1 MWFKNLQLYRLPPN
15 WNMTLPRLEETL
27 TRFAFR
33 PAGKSE
39 FFSRGW
45 IPPRG
50 EGEMVSALE
59 RHWLVALGVE
69 EKILPASVI
78 NLATKERVAKLE
90 QQLGYKPGRKQSKEI
105 KENVTQ
111 DLLPR
116 AFSRYRS
123 TRAWLDPVNGWFVV
137 DAANAKRAEEVMEVL
152 RWTLDD
158 FPAVLLR
165 TQLSAAAAM
174 TQWLMDGDGPGG
186 FSIDRECELRSPL
199 EEKALVRYQRHNL
212 DSDEVRA
219 HLTGGK
225 QPVRLALTWRDRVS
239 FVLTER
245 GEVKKLDLID
255 VEEDG
260 ESGEKENAADRFD
273 ADFALMTGELSRFLT
288 ELVEALGGE
297 EGDDAAEKR
306 RREAM
311 VAA

>member
-1 MWFKNLQLYRLPPN
+1 
-15 WNMTLPRLEETL
+15 
-27 TRFAFR
+27 
-33 PAGKSE
+33 
-39 FFSRGW
+39 
-45 IPPRG
+45 
-50 EGEMVSALE
+50 MVSSLE
-59 RHWLVALGVE
+59 RHWVVALGVE

-165 TQLSAAAAM
+165 TKLSAAAAM

-219 HLTGGK
+219 HLAGGK

-255 VEEDG
+255 VEADG
-260 ESGEKENAADRFD
+260 ESGEKEDAADRFD